1 VLPVF
6 KQSEDYW
13 RGADEMHG
21 DKGEWRVEKQRLHWD
36 VLDRYVEAAQQAG
49 IPFTQDYNRGDNFGI
64 GHFEVNQ
71 KKGVRWNASKAM
83 LRPVQHRTNL
93 KVVTGALIDRLV
105 MDGREARG
113 VEFSLGG
120 HGNTRHRAGARIETV
135 LTAGAIGS
143 PAILQRSG
151 IGPAALLQ
159 QHGVPLVHDL
169 PGVGGNLQD
178 HLQLRMIF
186 KVHGIKTLNQSA
198 NSLWGKAMMAFEY
211 ALFRSGPL
219 SMAPSQLGGFFRS
232 APEVPTPD
240 LEFHVQPL
248 SLDKF
253 GDPLHPSRPSPPAS
267 ATCGRVRAAR
277 CRIRDRDPGS
287 APKIAPNYLSTEN
300 DRQVAARA
308 LRLTR
313 QVVAQPAMAAYRP
326 EEFLPGVQFQND
338 EELAQAAGNIGT
350 TIFHPTCTCA
360 MGRADDAQAVVDP
373 ELRVRGI
380 GRLRV
385 VDASIM
391 PTITSGNTNTPTI
404 MIAERGAE
412 LIRAARKLSMSGPL
426 IDYHNGIYAFDAGY
440 VRPLLAA
447 IHLIESEGR
456 AAFVDTANF
465 EVMPQALAALEAR
478 GLGTGQR
485 RLRDPDPHPPRPCRR
500 RRGDD
505 GSLPQRQ
512 TGGASARR
520 AAHDRTDQTDGRRRG
535 RLWQGTRAAHVRQP
549 DSDRG
554 RAHHRGPRQHRAQ
567 ARFARTAVHRRAGP
581 RQTPH
586 RHRGPAVERH
596 LHRRHLRHFLPR
608 TRRRRPAADLPLLD
622 ADPVRPRRN
631 ARLDRAHAVLQSDAV
646 YLTHFSRL
654 APPAELGRKVLRL
667 LDRYVDIALAASDA
681 DDKTAV
687 IRDGLTRLLLDEA
700 RHHGCRL
707 GPEHP
712 RNLAPRPG
720 TQRPGPGLLAGVAG
734 SGLKPRPRIT
744 RPAPP
749 PRSPGAGRAGSGR
762 PLRGHSPC

>member
-1 VLPVF
+1 MKDFGEFDYVVVGGGTAGCVVANRLSADPDVTVLLLEAGAKDDWIWIHIPIGYLYCINNPRTDWCYKTEPEPGLNGRSIGYARGKVLGGSSSINAMLCLRGQVRDYEEWAQITGDSRWNWENVLPVF
-6 KQSEDYW
+6 KRSEDYW

-21 DKGEWRVEKQRLHWD
+21 DRGEWRVEKQRLHWD

-49 IPFTQDYNRGDNFGI
+49 IPYTQDYNRGDNFGI

-93 KVVTGALIDRLV
+93 KVVTGALIDKVV

-253 GDPLHPSRPSPPAS
+253 GDPLHRFPAFTASVCNLRPSS
-267 ATCGRVRAAR
+267 RGTV
-277 CRIRDRDPGS
+277 RIRDRDPGS
-287 APKIAPNYLSTEN
+287 APLIAPNYLSTEN

-308 LRLTR
+308 LRMTR
-313 QVVAQPAMAAYRP
+313 QVVAQPAMEAYRP

-338 EELAQAAGNIGT
+338 AELAQAAGKIGT

-412 LIRAARKLSMSGPL
+412 LIRAARKG
-426 IDYHNGIYAFDAGY
+426 
-440 VRPLLAA
+440 
-447 IHLIESEGR
+447 
-456 AAFVDTANF
+456 
-465 EVMPQALAALEAR
+465 
-478 GLGTGQR
+478 
-485 RLRDPDPHPPRPCRR
+485 
-500 RRGDD
+500 
-505 GSLPQRQ
+505 
-512 TGGASARR
+512 
-520 AAHDRTDQTDGRRRG
+520 
-535 RLWQGTRAAHVRQP
+535 
-549 DSDRG
+549 
-554 RAHHRGPRQHRAQ
+554 
-567 ARFARTAVHRRAGP
+567 
-581 RQTPH
+581 
-586 RHRGPAVERH
+586 
-596 LHRRHLRHFLPR
+596 
-608 TRRRRPAADLPLLD
+608 
-622 ADPVRPRRN
+622 
-631 ARLDRAHAVLQSDAV
+631 
-646 YLTHFSRL
+646 
-654 APPAELGRKVLRL
+654 
-667 LDRYVDIALAASDA
+667 
-681 DDKTAV
+681 
-687 IRDGLTRLLLDEA
+687 
-700 RHHGCRL
+700 
-707 GPEHP
+707 
-712 RNLAPRPG
+712 
-720 TQRPGPGLLAGVAG
+720 
-734 SGLKPRPRIT
+734 
-744 RPAPP
+744 
-749 PRSPGAGRAGSGR
+749 
-762 PLRGHSPC
+762 

>member
-1 VLPVF
+1 MKDFGEFDYVVVGGGTAGCVVANRLSADPDVTVLLLEAGAKDDWIWIHIPIGYLYCINNPRTDWCYKTEPEPGLNGRSIGYARGKVLGGSSSINAMLCLRGQVRDYEEWAQITGDSRWNWENVLPVF
-6 KQSEDYW
+6 KRSEDYW

-21 DKGEWRVEKQRLHWD
+21 DRGEWRVEKQRLHWD

-49 IPFTQDYNRGDNFGI
+49 IPYTQDYNRGDNFGI

-93 KVVTGALIDRLV
+93 KVVTGALIDRVV

-253 GDPLHPSRPSPPAS
+253 GDPLHRFPAFTASVCNLRPSS
-267 ATCGRVRAAR
+267 RGTV
-277 CRIRDRDPGS
+277 RIRDRDPGS
-287 APKIAPNYLSTEN
+287 APLIAPNYLSTEN

-308 LRLTR
+308 LRMTR
-313 QVVAQPAMAAYRP
+313 QVVAQPAMEAYRP

-338 EELAQAAGNIGT
+338 AELAQAAGNIGT

-412 LIRAARKLSMSGPL
+412 LIRAARKG
-426 IDYHNGIYAFDAGY
+426 
-440 VRPLLAA
+440 
-447 IHLIESEGR
+447 
-456 AAFVDTANF
+456 
-465 EVMPQALAALEAR
+465 
-478 GLGTGQR
+478 
-485 RLRDPDPHPPRPCRR
+485 
-500 RRGDD
+500 
-505 GSLPQRQ
+505 
-512 TGGASARR
+512 
-520 AAHDRTDQTDGRRRG
+520 
-535 RLWQGTRAAHVRQP
+535 
-549 DSDRG
+549 
-554 RAHHRGPRQHRAQ
+554 
-567 ARFARTAVHRRAGP
+567 
-581 RQTPH
+581 
-586 RHRGPAVERH
+586 
-596 LHRRHLRHFLPR
+596 
-608 TRRRRPAADLPLLD
+608 
-622 ADPVRPRRN
+622 
-631 ARLDRAHAVLQSDAV
+631 
-646 YLTHFSRL
+646 
-654 APPAELGRKVLRL
+654 
-667 LDRYVDIALAASDA
+667 
-681 DDKTAV
+681 
-687 IRDGLTRLLLDEA
+687 
-700 RHHGCRL
+700 
-707 GPEHP
+707 
-712 RNLAPRPG
+712 
-720 TQRPGPGLLAGVAG
+720 
-734 SGLKPRPRIT
+734 
-744 RPAPP
+744 
-749 PRSPGAGRAGSGR
+749 
-762 PLRGHSPC
+762 